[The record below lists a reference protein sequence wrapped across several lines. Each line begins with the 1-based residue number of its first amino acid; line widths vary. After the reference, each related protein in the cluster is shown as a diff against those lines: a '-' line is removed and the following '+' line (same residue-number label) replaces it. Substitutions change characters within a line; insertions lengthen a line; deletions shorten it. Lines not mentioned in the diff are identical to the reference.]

1 MAVTTGTINVNS
13 GSAGWNR
20 AHVMD
25 ALETVFGSSH
35 LNWNSG
41 TQQNGVPVCCLYPGQ
56 TATAASMNSMLLDN
70 AGTNET
76 RIFGGSGSSD
86 YWGRCGGGAVNWN
99 LGGADAG
106 TVDGKNGYSA
116 TRYLLSLIHI

>member
-13 GSAGWNR
+13 NQPNWTR

-41 TQQNGVPVCCLYPGQ
+41 TQQNGVPVCCLYPGHDG
-56 TATAASMNSMLLDN
+56 TAETQNYQYN
-70 AGTNET
+70 NTNKQ
-76 RIFGGSGSSD
+76 
-86 YWGRCGGGAVNWN
+86 
-99 LGGADAG
+99 
-106 TVDGKNGYSA
+106 KNFCKVQ
-116 TRYLLSLIHI
+116 I

>member
-13 GSAGWNR
+13 NQPNWTR

-56 TATAASMNSMLLDN
+56 AVTAAGMGCMSALEAEKYLS
-70 AGTNET
+70 E
-76 RIFGGSGSSD
+76 SS
-86 YWGRCGGGAVNWN
+86 
-99 LGGADAG
+99 
-106 TVDGKNGYSA
+106 
-116 TRYLLSLIHI
+116 